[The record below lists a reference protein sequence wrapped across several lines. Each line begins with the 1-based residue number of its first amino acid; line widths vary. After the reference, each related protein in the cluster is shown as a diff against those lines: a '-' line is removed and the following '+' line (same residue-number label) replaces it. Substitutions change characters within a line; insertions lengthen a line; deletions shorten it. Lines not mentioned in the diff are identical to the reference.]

1 MILSLYRIAGILG
14 EPVVRGL
21 LARRR
26 ARGKE
31 DAVRFR
37 ERRGITSIARPQGPL
52 TWIHAASVGE
62 AISILS
68 LVDRLHAE
76 RPDLTLLVTTGT
88 VTSAEI
94 MTDRLPRDV
103 LHQYAPVDLPSWVCR
118 FLDHWQP
125 DLVLWVESEFW
136 PNLLSAIASR
146 GIPLVLIN
154 ARVSQQSFKGWQRV
168 KGTIATLM
176 QCFSLCLAQSDDDGR
191 KLTALGAR
199 DVRVPGNLKFT
210 AAPLPVN
217 DDPLAD
223 ISDQIANRPVW
234 AAVSTHEGEET
245 IIAEAHR
252 KIAEAND
259 AVLTIIAPRHPIRG
273 ESIAH
278 ELSDAGYRI
287 VRRSSGEA
295 ITAKT
300 QIYIVDSVG
309 ELGLVYRLAKIAFIG
324 GSLIPHGGQNLLE
337 AAKLGCA
344 ILHGPSMFNFTDI
357 VDEMRRAG
365 ATETVEDATG
375 IARAVSALLHDDQAR
390 QSRIKAATGVAE
402 KKSTILDAVMADL
415 TPFLNQIGGQATPD
429 EAVTGCHART

>member
-1 MILSLYRIAGILG
+1 MILGVYRIAAIIGN
-14 EPVVRGL
+14 PVIRGL

-37 ERRGITSIARPQGPL
+37 ERQGVASMARPTGPV

-62 AISILS
+62 SISILS
-68 LVDRLHAE
+68 LVERIHAE

-88 VTSAEI
+88 VTSAAI
-94 MTDRLPRDV
+94 MADRLPRGV
-103 LHQYAPVDLPSWVCR
+103 LHQYAPVDLPGWVRR
-118 FLDHWQP
+118 FLDHWRP

-136 PNLLSAIASR
+136 PTLLTAIASR
-146 GIPLVLIN
+146 KIPLVLIN

-168 KGTIATLM
+168 RGTIGTLM
-176 QCFSLCLAQSDDDGR
+176 QCFSLCLAQSEDDGK

-210 AAPLPVN
+210 AAPLPVD

-223 ISDQIANRPVW
+223 ISDQIGDRPVW

-252 KIAEAND
+252 KIAENND

-273 ESIAH
+273 ETVAH

-295 ITAKT
+295 VTPDT

-344 ILHGPSMFNFTDI
+344 ILHGPSMFNFKAI
-357 VDEMRRAG
+357 VDEMQQSG
-365 ATETVEDATG
+365 ATEMAIDAVG
-375 IARAVSALLHDDQAR
+375 IARAVTALLRDDGLR
-390 QSRIKAATGVAE
+390 QTRTRAASDVAQR
-402 KKSTILDAVMADL
+402 K
-415 TPFLNQIGGQATPD
+415 
-429 EAVTGCHART
+429 